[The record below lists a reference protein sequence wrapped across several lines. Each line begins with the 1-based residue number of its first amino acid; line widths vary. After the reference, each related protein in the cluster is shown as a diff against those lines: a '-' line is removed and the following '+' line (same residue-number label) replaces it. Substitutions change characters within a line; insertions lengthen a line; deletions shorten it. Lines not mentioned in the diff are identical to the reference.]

1 MASAIFL
8 VRLVYTYRFAFSDGW
23 RSGMSLY
30 KVIQRVKV
38 PFQYQQSLH
47 SKGYLS
53 HFSEQSV
60 NQSDFSVA

>member
-1 MASAIFL
+1 
-8 VRLVYTYRFAFSDGW
+8 
-23 RSGMSLY
+23 MSLY